1 VAVWDFVSTARFLSG
16 LGIGIGSICAFWLIC
31 RRVPSV
37 GLTTVTLS
45 LPFGLGSVTY
55 AISHQE
61 RIAAWQLYVQLKTR
75 KAALP
80 FDPQHDLII
89 EILDSLYELVDIT
102 RDLISNMPPRHANG
116 LGVSDLMLRVL
127 NDGLRPFLT
136 RWQANFRR
144 WWDFAAQETSAHND
158 SPQTIQRRY
167 PDFDRLTEEL
177 MDMNRQLDEYAQD
190 LLAIA
195 RAEPKLFRRRTRP
208 EPTPPSENTMVGS

>member
-1 VAVWDFVSTARFLSG
+1 MAFWDFVGTARFLSG
-16 LGIGIGSICAFWLIC
+16 LGIGIGAICSFWLIS
-31 RRVPSV
+31 RRLPGV

-55 AISHQE
+55 AISNQE

-80 FDPQHDLII
+80 FDSRYDLII
-89 EILDSLYELVDIT
+89 EILDSLYDLVDIT
-102 RDLISNMPPRHANG
+102 RDLISHLPPPEANG
-116 LGVSDLMLRVL
+116 AALSDLMLRVL

-144 WWDFAAQETSAHND
+144 WWDFAAQETSALND
-158 SPQTIQRRY
+158 SPQAVQRRY
-167 PDFDRLTEEL
+167 PDFDGLTEDL
-177 MDMNRQLDEYAQD
+177 VDMNRQLDEYAQD

-195 RAEPKLFRRRTRP
+195 RSEPKLFRRRRRP
-208 EPTPPSENTMVGS
+208 AATPPSEDTIVGP